1 MSSAKRILGHQITV
15 AILIF
20 IVALSLRLIYINN
33 TVVDTPIRADARS
46 YVSIAI
52 NLLKFGVYS
61 HTLSD
66 TPTTDVFITPGYP
79 IFLTAILAWQ
89 KTIEDTYYFVLHAQ
103 SIFMAATASI
113 VFLLGYLFLPRWA
126 AITAGLLA
134 AFSPHLVTI
143 SGYVLTEAPFTFL
156 LCLSLYLLALGIVKQ
171 NIWLLAVAA
180 FVIGI
185 DSLVR
190 PVYLLMPVVIV
201 AIIALNEC
209 FPLKTRMTYSALI
222 MLIVAAVWSPWA
234 IWKSDKEPSANNAV
248 ASFLLGSYP
257 DLTYKDPKF
266 KGIPYKEDETYKDNA
281 KKLSLALKVVSER
294 FQEKP
299 GEYLYWYLIG
309 KPMTYWTWS
318 ILVGHGGPF
327 IYPIE
332 KSIYFTNDF
341 LSYTLTL
348 YHAIHPIFVLL
359 SLAALVLL
367 VRSLHASK
375 YNSEHDTVALLVVGC
390 IAYFTVLHMVFA
402 PLPRYSIPLHPLI
415 YLAGLY
421 AITKWIELK
430 RNTPE
435 PNAD

>member
-1 MSSAKRILGHQITV
+1 MSSAKRILGHQVTI

-20 IVALSLRLIYINN
+20 LVALSLRLIYINN

-52 NLLKFGVYS
+52 NLLKSGIYS
-61 HTLSD
+61 HKLSD
-66 TPTTDVFITPGYP
+66 TPATDVVITPGYP

-89 KTIEDTYYFVLHAQ
+89 ETIEDTYFFVLHAQ

-134 AFSPHLVTI
+134 VFSPHLVTI
-143 SGYVLTEAPFTFL
+143 SGYVLTEALFTFL
-156 LCLSLYLLALGIVKQ
+156 LCLSLYLLALGIVKH
-171 NIWLLAVAA
+171 NIWLLAGAA

-185 DSLVR
+185 GSLVR
-190 PVYLLMPVVIV
+190 PACLLMPVVVV
-201 AIIALNEC
+201 AIVLLNKR
-209 FPLKTRMTYSALI
+209 FSLKTRMTCSALVI
-222 MLIVAAVWSPWA
+222 LVVAAVWSPWA
-234 IWKSDKEPSANNAV
+234 IWKSDKQSSANIA
-248 ASFLLGSYP
+248 AGSFLLGSYP

-266 KGIPYKEDETYKDNA
+266 RGIPYREDETYEDNA

-294 FQEKP
+294 FREKP
-299 GEYLYWYLIG
+299 GEYIYWYLIG
-309 KPMTYWTWS
+309 KPVTYWTWS
-318 ILVGHGGPF
+318 ILVGQGGPF

-341 LSYTLTL
+341 LSYTLTF
-348 YHAIHPIFVLL
+348 YHAIHPVFVLL

-367 VRSLHASK
+367 ARSLHASK
-375 YNSEHDTVALLVVGC
+375 YNSEHDAIALLVVGC
-390 IAYFTVLHMVFA
+390 IAYFTALHMVFA
-402 PLPRYSIPLHPLI
+402 PLPRYAIPVHPLI

-421 AITKWIELK
+421 AIAKWIELK
-430 RNTPE
+430 RDAPE
-435 PNAD
+435 PDAD